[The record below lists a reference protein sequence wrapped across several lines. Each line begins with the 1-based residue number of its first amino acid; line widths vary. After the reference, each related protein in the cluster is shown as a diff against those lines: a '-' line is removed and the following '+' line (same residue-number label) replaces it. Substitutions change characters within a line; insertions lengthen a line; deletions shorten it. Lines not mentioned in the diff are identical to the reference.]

1 MLAIGMPTLVG
12 IYAGNPDFGLIAAV
26 CALWVWSSD
35 FGSIVSDRLL
45 DMTATL
51 AAIVLG
57 GVIGGLIGTRYWPEL
72 IGLFAAAFAIGWLH
86 NTSRAVEN
94 AGRCLGFTY
103 VIAASLGLADPRLI
117 LAALGGGLWA
127 MLVVC
132 GDQIIRRRSMPITGT
147 SFSLGLAKL
156 RAGHAAD
163 WRFGV
168 RYALA
173 AAIGLGLAEH
183 LGSSHAAW
191 ATITSL
197 AVMRPNE
204 AESVTLVIERG
215 IGTFGG
221 VVIAWGILAL
231 TSNAWLLGILVAAFA
246 FAIAPA
252 AAWHRWARFTA
263 ITVTVLVLLDLALLN
278 QGGDRPLL
286 AERLYDTTMGCAI
299 ALAATWLIFPR
310 RWRRAEPI

>member
-1 MLAIGMPTLVG
+1 
-12 IYAGNPDFGLIAAV
+12 
-26 CALWVWSSD
+26 
-35 FGSIVSDRLL
+35 
-45 DMTATL
+45 
-51 AAIVLG
+51 
-57 GVIGGLIGTRYWPEL
+57 
-72 IGLFAAAFAIGWLH
+72 
-86 NTSRAVEN
+86 
-94 AGRCLGFTY
+94 
-103 VIAASLGLADPRLI
+103 
-117 LAALGGGLWA
+117 
-127 MLVVC
+127 
-132 GDQIIRRRSMPITGT
+132 MPITGT
-147 SFSLGLAKL
+147 SFRLGLAKL

-183 LGSSHAAW
+183 LGSSQAAW

-204 AESVTLVIERG
+204 AERGTLVIERG

-231 TSNAWLLGILVAAFA
+231 TSNAWLLGALVAAFA

-252 AAWHRWARFTA
+252 AAWHRWARFTV

-286 AERLYDTTMGCAI
+286 AERLYDTAMGCVI
-299 ALAATWLIFPR
+299 ALAATWLIFPQR
-310 RWRRAEPI
+310 RRSMGPI